1 MSRPDSLTTP
11 RPNNGFGGQ
20 NQRIMARLRQGRR
33 QALLILLI
41 LALLFGTWLLHAAW
55 QRSALLEPVVS
66 HRLLD
71 RHGEWLA
78 DVGGPA
84 EGQYGYWALDQ
95 VPERV
100 ALATLALEDA
110 RFASHPGVD
119 GLAVLRATGQNLR
132 CRCVRSGASTLA
144 MQTVRLQDPQSRT
157 LRSKLVEAVAA
168 ILLTARH
175 GREAVMQQYLRLV
188 PYGNGSHGI
197 AHAARFYLDKPV
209 QDLSWAE
216 IALLSA
222 VPRAPARNNPLT
234 VDGHALAVQR
244 GQRILDYLHQQGVI
258 DHADLD
264 LAQRQLPGLRLQPR
278 SQRPREAMHWIVEW
292 QQRLAESGEAGGSV
306 RTTLDLP
313 LQRRLDSVASHWLAG
328 QRYAGAEQL
337 AVLVVE
343 RETMAVRALIGSGDY
358 QGEAAGALDYSQV
371 ARSPGSVIKPL
382 LFAQALQRGDIQAD
396 SLLWDEPFQAP
407 GVRNADRLHLG
418 PLLPRQALANSR
430 NVPAVSLV
438 HQMGLET
445 SYEFLRDAGLH
456 DSTLPARHY
465 GGGLAI
471 GTLPMSLRDVVQAY
485 GMLANDGWLMPLRL
499 REDQAA
505 SAQRLLG
512 EVASR
517 QVTHMLADPM
527 VRLPSFARMNALE
540 YPWPVAVK
548 TGTSQSVRDAWTVAY
563 SRRYLVGV
571 WVGRPDGRG
580 MHSEL
585 RGERAAGLVRRV
597 MLELHGEQGRGAEPF
612 AEPPGHVLVSLC
624 ATPSANGQCPRGIS
638 EWLPQARQNGAP
650 RPQAVTLP
658 PLSDHQSAQLRIA
671 EPADGSVFY
680 RHPDTPEDLQRISVR
695 LAGDVPGNQVLWH
708 VDGRPHRL
716 LPVGEPLHLPMQSG
730 RYRIHAELP
739 WRPERSAPVN
749 VTVR

>member
-1 MSRPDSLTTP
+1 MA
-11 RPNNGFGGQ
+11 NAW
-20 NQRIMARLRQGRR
+20 QRL
-33 QALLILLI
+33 QALRLWRWVLLLLLLVL
-41 LALLFGTWLLHAAW
+41 LALLWLLHAAW
-55 QRSALLEPVVS
+55 QRSDLHEPVAS
-66 HRLLD
+66 YRLLD

-78 DVGGPA
+78 DIGGPA
-84 EGQYGYWALDQ
+84 DGQYGYWTLDQ

-119 GLAVLRATGQNLR
+119 ALAVLRAMNQNLR

-144 MQTVRLQDPQSRT
+144 MQTVRLQDPRST
-157 LRSKLVEAVAA
+157 SLRHKLVEAVAA
-168 ILLTARH
+168 VMLTARH
-175 GREAVMQQYLRLV
+175 GREAVMRQYLRLV

-197 AHAARFYLDKPV
+197 GHAARMYLDKPV
-209 QDLSWAE
+209 EDLSWAE

-234 VDGHALAVQR
+234 VDGHARAVQR
-244 GQRILDYLHQQGVI
+244 GLRILDFLHQQGVI
-258 DHADLD
+258 EQADLD
-264 LAQRQLPGLRLQPR
+264 LARRQLPALRLQPR
-278 SQRPREAMHWIVEW
+278 RQRPDQAMHFIVESE
-292 QQRLAESGEAGGSV
+292 RAVAEFDGGGQLQS
-306 RTTLDLP
+306 TLDLAM
-313 LQRRLDSVASHWLAG
+313 QRRIHSLANHWFAG
-328 QRYAGAEQL
+328 YREAGAQQL

-343 RETMAVRALIGSGDY
+343 RESMAVRGVLGSADY
-358 QGEAAGALDYSQV
+358 HGEAAGALDFSQV

-382 LFAQALQRGDIQAD
+382 LFAQALDRGDIQAD
-396 SLLWDEPFQAP
+396 SLLWDEPLQAP

-445 SYEFLRDAGLH
+445 SYEFLRQAGVH
-456 DSTLPARHY
+456 DSPLPATHY

-471 GTLPMSLRDVVQAY
+471 GTLPMSLRDIVQAY
-485 GMLANDGWLMPLRL
+485 GMLANDGWLSPLRL
-499 REDQAA
+499 YEDQPTNG
-505 SAQRLLG
+505 QRLLG
-512 EVASR
+512 EVATR

-527 VRLPSFARMNALE
+527 VRLPSFARMNNLE

-548 TGTSQSVRDAWTVAY
+548 TGTSQSVRDAWAVAY
-563 SRRYLVGV
+563 SERYLVGV

-580 MHSEL
+580 MHSDL
-585 RGERAAGLVRRV
+585 RGIRAAGLLRRI
-597 MLELHGEQGRGAEPF
+597 MLDLHGEQGRGTRPF
-612 AEPPGHVLVSLC
+612 APPPGHSLVSLC
-624 ATPSANGQCPRGIS
+624 AVAQSNGQCRRAIS
-638 EWLPQARQNGAP
+638 EWLPEDRSHAVP
-650 RPQAVTLP
+650 RPQAITLP
-658 PLSDHQSAQLRIA
+658 PLRDHQAAQLRIA

-680 RHPDTPEDLQRISVR
+680 RHPDTPEDLQHISVR
-695 LAGDVPGNQVLWH
+695 LAGDVPASQVLWH

-716 LPVGEPLHLPMQSG
+716 LPAGQPLRLPMQSG
-730 RYRIHAELP
+730 QYQIHAELP